1 MCGAGRAGR
10 GGLGGHVS
18 RAAIQ
23 AGSLGLKM
31 LDPGSAGGCP
41 PLLRRCCGVVAALLP
56 HYCGVI
62 AVLLRCYCSVIAAT
76 PAAAPVVML
85 RRECSSTAVQC
96 GVIAVLLQLSRQ
108 LPPLCCS
115 VDAA

>member
-41 PLLRRCCGVVAALLP
+41 PLLRRYCGI
-56 HYCGVI
+56 YCGVI
-62 AVLLRCYCSVIAAT
+62 AALLRLS
-76 PAAAPVVML
+76 L
-85 RRECSSTAVQC
+85 R
-96 GVIAVLLQLSRQ
+96 
-108 LPPLCCS
+108 LPPL
-115 VDAA
+115 